1 MHFLRDQETPAKSQ
15 STLQIL
21 PPPKVANTSNV
32 DDQIDEITETVGE
45 V

>member
-1 MHFLRDQETPAKSQ
+1 MRFLRDQETPAKSR

-21 PPPKVANTSNV
+21 RPPKVANTSNV
-32 DDQIDEITETVGE
+32 DDQIDEITETVRE